1 MDAELALREKLLLF
15 STSKRYDDEVARAF
29 EAFWGGR
36 RKLAGG
42 RLDEAD
48 SARFI
53 EWYIFDYKT
62 QQHSKTPVALFQ
74 EFRGYT
80 LPDDQRQLLRQW
92 QQTRFGLFE
101 VAGVWKSQL
110 GLRDVFQGDTFNVR
124 GPDGCPLATG
134 DIFFG
139 RILNMGN
146 ASALSGTVT
155 RIPSAMKNAVTKHL
169 SGLFEEYARTVS
181 GARWST
187 FFRDWGHR
195 VNHYLADLRDG
206 RGT

>member
-1 MDAELALREKLLLF
+1 MDAEHALRQKLLVF
-15 STSKRYDDEVARAF
+15 STSKRDDDEVARAF
-29 EAFWGGR
+29 DIFWGGR
-36 RKLAGG
+36 RKLKGD

-48 SARFI
+48 SSRFL

-62 QQHSKTPVALFQ
+62 QQHGKAPVALFQ
-74 EFRGYT
+74 EFRGYP
-80 LPDDQRQLLRQW
+80 LPDDQRELLRQW

-110 GLRDVFQGDTFNVR
+110 GLRDVFQNDTFNVQC
-124 GPDGCPLATG
+124 PQGCPLAK
-134 DIFFG
+134 DDALLG
-139 RILNMGN
+139 RILNVG
-146 ASALSGTVT
+146 STLSLSGTIT
-155 RIPSAMKNAVTKHL
+155 RIPSARKNVVTRHL
-169 SGLFEEYARTVS
+169 SGLFDEYARTVR

-195 VNHYLADLRDG
+195 VNHYLTDLRDG